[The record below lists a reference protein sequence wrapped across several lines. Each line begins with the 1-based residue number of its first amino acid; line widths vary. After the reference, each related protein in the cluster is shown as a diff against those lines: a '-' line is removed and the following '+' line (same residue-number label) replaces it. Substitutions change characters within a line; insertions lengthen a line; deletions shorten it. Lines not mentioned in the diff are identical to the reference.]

1 MFMVIP
7 FVVNGVLTKLYYS
20 HPAVLILQTIYIHHL
35 EYQVKQASI
44 NVLFSLE
51 SELPGGVE
59 LCYILYSI
67 GLFLAHVILPF
78 YPCKWL
84 HPDLN
89 SPRQS
94 LCKRENTAC

>member
-7 FVVNGVLTKLYYS
+7 FVVNGILTELSYS

-59 LCYILYSI
+59 LCYILYTIVSDY
-67 GLFLAHVILPF
+67 FWPM
-78 YPCKWL
+78 
-84 HPDLN
+84 
-89 SPRQS
+89 
-94 LCKRENTAC
+94 

>member
-7 FVVNGVLTKLYYS
+7 FVVNGVLTELSYS
-20 HPAVLILQTIYIHHL
+20 HPAVLILQTIYHL

-44 NVLFSLE
+44 VLFSLE

-67 GLFLAHVILPF
+67 GLFFA
-78 YPCKWL
+78 PCYFAL
-84 HPDLN
+84 L
-89 SPRQS
+89 S
-94 LCKRENTAC
+94 L

>member
-44 NVLFSLE
+44 VLFSLE

-59 LCYILYSI
+59 LCYILYTIVSDY
-67 GLFLAHVILPF
+67 FWPM
-78 YPCKWL
+78 
-84 HPDLN
+84 
-89 SPRQS
+89 
-94 LCKRENTAC
+94 